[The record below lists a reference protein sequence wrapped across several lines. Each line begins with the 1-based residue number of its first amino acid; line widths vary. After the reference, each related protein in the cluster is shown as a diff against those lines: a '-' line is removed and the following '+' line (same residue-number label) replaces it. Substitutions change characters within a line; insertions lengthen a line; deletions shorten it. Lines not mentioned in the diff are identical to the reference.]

1 MTEERQTEEH
11 HDYLEEERVPEHS
24 GTNHS
29 MAIGFYIAALILI
42 YGVTMVLVGII
53 SPAAP
58 SEGDLGFNVN
68 LWWGLVM
75 VVSGCVILGMTL
87 ASPSRG
93 KEPAAIEH
101 SAWADLRR
109 LGKGF
114 DPSPIR
120 YYQRK
125 RCGPKSAS

>member
-1 MTEERQTEEH
+1 MTEERPESEQHEYE
-11 HDYLEEERVPEHS
+11 EEERVPEHS

-42 YGVTMVLVGII
+42 YGVTMVLVGIV

-75 VVSGCVILGMTL
+75 VVSGCVILGMTF
-87 ASPSRG
+87 ASPRRR
-93 KEPAAIEH
+93 AA
-101 SAWADLRR
+101 RR
-109 LGKGF
+109 E
-114 DPSPIR
+114 S
-120 YYQRK
+120 
-125 RCGPKSAS
+125 

>member
-1 MTEERQTEEH
+1 MTEEHQTEEH

-24 GTNHS
+24 GTDHS

-68 LWWGLVM
+68 FWWGLVM
-75 VVSGCVILGMTL
+75 VVAGCVVLGLTL
-87 ASPSRG
+87 ASPRRR
-93 KEPAAIEH
+93 AARN
-101 SAWADLRR
+101 ARN
-109 LGKGF
+109 
-114 DPSPIR
+114 
-120 YYQRK
+120 QQ
-125 RCGPKSAS
+125 